1 MEGLFKDG
9 SKVAADGFT
18 MNRKTAINP
27 QRAENYP
34 DWYQE
39 VIKSAELA
47 EMSSIRGCMIIRQW
61 GYGIWQE
68 VQRLLDTRIRDTG
81 HDNVYFPLF
90 IPLSYIEKEAAHVE
104 GFAKEMAVVTHHRL
118 EKKDGR
124 LQPSAPL
131 TEPLIVRPTS
141 ETVIGAAMAK
151 WITSYRDLPLLLNQW
166 ANVVR
171 WEMRPRI
178 FLRTTEFLWQEGH
191 TAHATRDEALRET
204 RQMLEVYRSFLRD
217 ELAIPVFC
225 GEKPPSERFPGAETT
240 LSVEAMMQDGKAL
253 QAGTSHYLGKNFA
266 KAANICFTD
275 DNGEQQYVHTTSWG
289 MTSRVIGALIM
300 VHGDDDGLCVP
311 PRIAPRHIIIVP
323 AKVNDSELSAYCDQL
338 ATKLRQEKFANRSIV
353 VQVDNRDRRLGE
365 KNWYWI
371 KKGVP
376 LIVNIGNRERQSQT
390 VSIIRRDGDVQRRQ
404 SLAVSEFV
412 AQSGSLLAEI
422 QDNYLERA
430 QKFLAEHTNNEVRT
444 FDEFQKVFVGD
455 LFPQPFVVAKW
466 CENHQCQQQA
476 EKLAV
481 TIRCVPVEQSCSAG
495 NCVIC
500 AKEATTDVVFA
511 KSY

>member
-1 MEGLFKDG
+1 
-9 SKVAADGFT
+9 

-27 QRAENYP
+27 RREENYP

-131 TEPLIVRPTS
+131 TEPLVVRPTS
-141 ETVIGAAMAK
+141 ETVIGAAMSK

-191 TAHATRDEALRET
+191 TAHTNKDEALRET
-204 RQMLEVYRSFLRD
+204 RQMLEVYRTFLRD

-225 GEKPPSERFPGAETT
+225 GEKPPSERFPGAEMT
-240 LSVEAMMQDGKAL
+240 LTVEAMMQDGKAL
-253 QAGTSHYLGKNFA
+253 QAGTSHYLGNNFA
-266 KAANICFTD
+266 KAADIRFTD
-275 DNGEQQYVHTTSWG
+275 DKGEQQYVHTTSWG

-311 PRIAPRHIIIVP
+311 PRIAPRHIVVIP
-323 AKVNDSELSAYCDQL
+323 ANLNDSELAGYSKQL
-338 ATKLRQEKFANRSIV
+338 LAELEQAKFADRSLV
-353 VQVDNRDRRLGE
+353 VHIDNRDRRLGE

-376 LIVNIGNRERQSQT
+376 LIVNIGNRERQSRT
-390 VSIIRRDGDVQRRQ
+390 VSIIRRDGDVQKRQ
-404 SLAVSEFV
+404 SLAIAEFV
-412 AQSGSLLAEI
+412 AQSGQLLAEI
-422 QDNYLERA
+422 QNNYLERA
-430 QKFLAEHTNNEVRT
+430 EKFLARHTNNEVRT
-444 FDEFQKVFVGD
+444 FAEFRQVFADDV
-455 LFPQPFVVAKW
+455 FPQPFVVAKW
-466 CENHQCQQQA
+466 CEDRQCQRQA
-476 EKLAV
+476 EELAV
-481 TIRCVPVEQSCSAG
+481 TIRCLPVEQSRSAG
-495 NCVIC
+495 NCIIC
-500 AKEATTDVVFA
+500 CKEATIDAVFA

>member
-1 MEGLFKDG
+1 MELAV
-9 SKVAADGFT
+9 S
-18 MNRKTAINP
+18 RKTAINP
-27 QRAENYP
+27 RRADNYP

-68 VQRLLDTRIRDTG
+68 IQRLLDTMIRDTG
-81 HDNVYFPLF
+81 HENVYFPLF

-118 EKKDGR
+118 EKRDGK

-131 TEPLIVRPTS
+131 AEPLVVRPTS
-141 ETVIGAAMAK
+141 ETVIGVAMAK

-191 TAHATRDEALRET
+191 TAHVSRDEALLKT
-204 RQMLEVYRSFLRD
+204 RQMLDIYQSFLRD

-225 GEKPPSERFPGAETT
+225 GEKPASERFPGAETT
-240 LSVEAMMQDGKAL
+240 LCVEAMMQDGKAL

-266 KAANICFTD
+266 EAANIRFTA

-311 PRIAPRHIIIVP
+311 PRVAPRHIVVIP
-323 AKVNDSELSAYCDQL
+323 AKVNDLELSSYADQL
-338 ATKLRQEKFANRSIV
+338 VRQLNHTKFAGRSV
-353 VQVDNRDRRLGE
+353 VAQVDSRDRRLGE
-365 KNWYWI
+365 KNWHWI

-376 LIVNIGNRERQSQT
+376 LIVNIGNRERQAQT
-390 VSIIRRDGDVQRRQ
+390 VSVIRRDGNVQERQ
-404 SLAVSEFV
+404 ELAVTEFV
-412 AQSGSLLAEI
+412 DQGGQLLTEI
-422 QDNYLERA
+422 QNNYLERA
-430 QKFLAEHTNNEVRT
+430 EKFLARHTNREVQN
-444 FDEFQKVFVGD
+444 FGEFKKVFADD

-466 CENHQCQQQA
+466 CENYHCQQQA
-476 EKLAV
+476 EEFSV
-481 TIRCVPVEQSCSAG
+481 TIRCVPFEQNRSAG
-495 NCVIC
+495 NCVVC
-500 AKEATTDVVFA
+500 SKEATIDVIFA